1 VHHPLTILARVF
13 EPAHVLGLAVLF
25 VPVLALCLRSTVM
38 FAAAPQLA
46 FVLLSARLWDVTP
59 LSQNVL
65 PIVPFVFAGA
75 VYALAG
81 RSPTS
86 KWQARHVL
94 FASFTCGVL
103 FGPLN
108 PLLMP
113 RVSLRHVSAE
123 RRAVALVPAGAP
135 VSATNYLGAHLAA
148 RNYLGVF
155 PVVGKATWLVVDRAD
170 AHLPDLKWLR
180 THRRAVGVT
189 DLVWQP
195 ELMKAEIRKLQ
206 ASPRWRRVYSSE
218 GVMVFTRAATQ
229 TR

>member
-1 VHHPLTILARVF
+1 
-13 EPAHVLGLAVLF
+13 
-25 VPVLALCLRSTVM
+25 M

-75 VYALAG
+75 VYALAA
-81 RSPTS
+81 RSPTA

-94 FASFTCGVL
+94 VASFTCGVL

-148 RNYLGVF
+148 RSYLGVF

-170 AHLPDLKWLR
+170 AHLPDLQWLS

-218 GVMVFTRAATQ
+218 GVMVFTRALAP
-229 TR
+229 